1 FTSKD
6 LAEIRAVVYYYDNTG
21 SFENADGELS
31 ASTLTILSDYV
42 KTGGNIFLG
51 GFATRIIDDLGR
63 IPYEPGIAGHGAG
76 GDNPDNWG
84 LNNSIGLPEDQSGH
98 PVFNNLSLTNEVFP

>member
-1 FTSKD
+1 
-6 LAEIRAVVYYYDNTG
+6 
-21 SFENADGELS
+21 
-31 ASTLTILSDYV
+31 
-42 KTGGNIFLG
+42 NIFLG

-98 PVFNNLSLTNEVFP
+98 PVFNNLSLTNEVFPGTAIGHSFVPFINPGYKEDHNSMWDLGAIPDLTQPHASTAR